1 MGLLHEVEKP
11 GSDIDEY
18 VSNFDVILQQKS
30 EMINQ
35 IRGRLLRF
43 REYLKEEEVLSQKL
57 NEQKQEM
64 MDIFDLNTDEQF
76 RSDDIQLLEDLHQ
89 VM

>member
-18 VSNFDVILQQKS
+18 VNSFDAILQQKTDL
-30 EMINQ
+30 INQ

-43 REYLKEEEVLSQKL
+43 REYLKEEEVLSLKL

-76 RSDDIQLLEDLHQ
+76 RSDDIQLLDDLHQ